1 MFHRIEF
8 LLEDSKNSL
17 SNNKNEILINSD
29 VTLYLIYLLLEAK
42 KLRDEFYISHSII
55 LAYNNLKKFL
65 LP

>member
-42 KLRDEFYISHSII
+42 KVKLITNFTFLIPLFSLTII
-55 LAYNNLKKFL
+55 
-65 LP
+65 

>member
-42 KLRDEFYISHSII
+42 KVKLITNFTFLILLFSLTII
-55 LAYNNLKKFL
+55 
-65 LP
+65 